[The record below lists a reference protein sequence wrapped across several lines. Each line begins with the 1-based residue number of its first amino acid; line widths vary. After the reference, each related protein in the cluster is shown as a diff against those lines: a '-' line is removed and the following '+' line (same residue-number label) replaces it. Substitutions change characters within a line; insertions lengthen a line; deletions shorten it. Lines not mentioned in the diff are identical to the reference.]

1 MQFLQSFI
9 QNCKFSLCWIKFFF
23 QQIDISKKCSILSR
37 FCIVAS
43 KENARSS
50 FSHSNCMFHEN
61 FLKKK
66 KKVSHF
72 FRRKNTQL
80 CVYRERKITLKKK
93 KISIKTCIFPR
104 KWKLLAWMMNE
115 ERENDRSISISKKK
129 KSRLLRDVYVWTL

>member
-1 MQFLQSFI
+1 MFR
-9 QNCKFSLCWIKFFF
+9 
-23 QQIDISKKCSILSR
+23 ILSR

-43 KENARSS
+43 KENAHSS

-61 FLKKK
+61 FLKK

-93 KISIKTCIFPR
+93 NLDKDLYLSEKMKAVSVNDERR
-104 KWKLLAWMMNE
+104 K
-115 ERENDRSISISKKK
+115 RE
-129 KSRLLRDVYVWTL
+129 